1 MQKTNARTWL
11 NVVAALICI
20 TLPAAPLTAQEAHRP
35 RLLVIS
41 ESDSRLP
48 YVQAILTAM
57 ETALG
62 PEVVAE
68 GEYFV
73 EFLDLLRFGGPAER
87 IILSDFLAARY
98 GGKPLDAVVVIGPN
112 ALVFFTDNATRIAP
126 GAPVIVGGIGP
137 ETVPQLASPP
147 EAGLTGVTSDYD
159 LFATLDIAMAAQ
171 PDATGI
177 TVVSGDAPFD
187 RSWHDTATAL
197 LGDSHAGL
205 PVRYIDGGSA
215 GSILDRT
222 AALDPREI
230 VILLSIFVDAD
241 GNRFIPSQFATTLAE
256 TSPAPVWSVYPTYIG
271 TGVVGGHVENID
283 HTGQTLAALIRDA
296 IADTPLPDLQDIS
309 GSPIVDWRALQRHG
323 LDTANLPPETIIRFY
338 EPTLWERYR
347 LPISLAFTIIA
358 AQALT
363 IAALVIN
370 RRRLI
375 RSQESLASERAQL
388 VHVSRNLRLGQLSAA
403 LAHEINQPLAAI
415 QANADAGSRLVTRSP
430 PDTAEIG
437 DIFHDITSDVAR
449 AAGIIANLRRLIV
462 KGETTV
468 EDLDLNDIVTATLAL
483 AANEL
488 EARGAQVRTDLAP
501 GRLDIRGNGPQ
512 LQQIVLNLAFNAAEA
527 MVDLP
532 ERDRIVRVT
541 TATKPDGGHT
551 LSVADAGPGIPPEKR
566 EDIFRPFVTTKAT
579 GLGVGLAICRNIA
592 EAHGG
597 TLAFSD
603 TPSGALI
610 KLTLPPPA
618 GAS

>member
-11 NVVAALICI
+11 NVIAALICI
-20 TLPAAPLTAQEAHRP
+20 LSTTAPLVAQDTPRP
-35 RLLVIS
+35 RVLVIV

-48 YVQAILTAM
+48 HVQSILGAM

-62 PEVVAE
+62 PPVIEE

-73 EFLDLLRFGGPAER
+73 EYLDLLRFGGPAER
-87 IILSDFLAARY
+87 TILSDFLAARY
-98 GGKPLDAVVVIGPN
+98 GSTPFDAVVVIGPN
-112 ALVFFTDNATRIAP
+112 ALVFLTDNAARIAP
-126 GAPVIVGGIGP
+126 DAPIVVGGIGL
-137 ETVPQLASPP
+137 ESLALLTTAHL
-147 EAGLTGVTSDYD
+147 AGLTGVISDYD
-159 LFATLDIAMAAQ
+159 LLATLDIAMAAQ
-171 PDATGI
+171 PRATGI
-177 TVVSGDAPFD
+177 TVVSGAAPFD
-187 RSWHDTATAL
+187 RRWKESAVAL
-197 LGDSHAGL
+197 LGDQHEGL
-205 PVRYIDGGSA
+205 PVRHIDGGSGA
-215 GSILDRT
+215 SILARA

-230 VILLSIFVDAD
+230 VLHLSVIVDSD
-241 GNRFIPSQFATTLAE
+241 GNRFVPFQFAATLAE
-256 TSPAPVWSVYPTYIG
+256 ASPAPIWSVYPTYLG
-271 TGVVGGHVENID
+271 TGIVGGHVED
-283 HTGQTLAALIRDA
+283 LDRTGQALAALVQDA
-296 IADTPLPDLQDIS
+296 IADIPLPPPQEIP

-347 LPISLAFTIIA
+347 LLISLALAIFA

-363 IAALVIN
+363 IAALAIN

-415 QANADAGSRLVTRSP
+415 QANADAGSRLVTRTP

-462 KGETTV
+462 KGETNV

-532 ERDRIVRVT
+532 ERDRIVRIT
-541 TATKPDGGHT
+541 TATAPNGGHT
-551 LSVADAGPGIPPEKR
+551 LTVADAGPGIPPEKR

-603 TPSGALI
+603 TPIGALI